1 MVTRLVYVSFFFQAE
16 DGIRELV
23 RSHGLGDVYKRQKG
37 YYIFFP
43 EKNKI
48 DFIQNKF
55 SPIFQRIMLEDLM
68 EWTLERA
75 HKILENNYTDIIVPD
90 KYIHLFN
97 LTRFTELLEG
107 CAYKKVETVGE
118 KKKLEDTFGELM
130 DGEEI
135 KDIISLLENAIDDL
149 GHQMEFLVKL
159 KLLNKEYYDK
169 ASKDEELIDII

>member
-1 MVTRLVYVSFFFQAE
+1 
-16 DGIRELV
+16 
-23 RSHGLGDVYKRQKG
+23 
-37 YYIFFP
+37 
-43 EKNKI
+43 
-48 DFIQNKF
+48 
-55 SPIFQRIMLEDLM
+55 M

-75 HKILENNYTDIIVPD
+75 HKLLENNYTDIIVPD

-118 KKKLEDTFGELM
+118 KKKLEDTFGEMM

-135 KDIISLLENAIDDL
+135 KDIISLLEKSIDDL

-159 KLLNKEYYDK
+159 KLLNREYYDK
-169 ASKDEELIDII
+169 ASKEDELTDII